1 MPASVL
7 ERLRAASGVIEPDMR
22 AFLQGTPSKIQ
33 VAASDWRRIAGA
45 SARLQFLRE
54 HVFPPASYMRHRY
67 NLSSRALLP
76 FFYAHRAVTGAMKWL
91 KEGVRQS

>member
-1 MPASVL
+1 MTPVVVAGLEHAAARLGTVVQASVL
-7 ERLRAASGVIEPDMR
+7 DRLRAANDIEPDMR
-22 AFLQGTPSKIQ
+22 AFLQGTPSQIQ

-67 NLSSRALLP
+67 GISSRAALP
-76 FFYAHRAVTGAMKWL
+76 FL
-91 KEGVRQS
+91 